1 MMIKKRLVL
10 IFLLGVIFSPFF
22 GLEYKTDFLKISVD
36 EYNGIVTLFRS
47 IVYQPVVEDD
57 EPKIVYVPLLDTKRY
72 TALSSFYVMVDKNV
86 YSMDRSTKTEIQASL
101 LDNGVQLDFIQ
112 KGLFSLQIKYTC
124 FSSSSVSGNDC
135 IKVVCVLKN
144 ISDEPHIMTLKNV
157 YDTVLGEVSGVHF
170 STAKR
175 SLLDSEYY
183 FSSMRQDKYIR
194 SGNDKASIQ
203 FLLDGGPIT
212 SPQTVIVANKDLLH
226 STVWVPSIK
235 VGRSFDSLTSFNN
248 SSVAFTW
255 NQTYL
260 KPNLEKVVLYYIT
273 TATFINT
280 PANTYSLGF
289 EIEPVATPSVIVSKN
304 EGTEQVTEKEENNS
318 DSDLV
323 ETLGDPNSVESEI
336 PQEVTSEELPEI
348 LPEVTEEI
356 LPEPVIPEL
365 IVNEISVDLG
375 EENPTTTYDSAY
387 VQDLLRRI
395 YTLEATGSTENQE
408 LIKQLNAE
416 IDSIME
422 KLRR

>member
-1 MMIKKRLVL
+1 MSKKTLVL
-10 IFLLGVIFSPFF
+10 IFLLGIIFSPFF

-36 EYNGIVTLFRS
+36 EYNGIVSLFRS
-47 IVYQPVVEDD
+47 IVYEPVVEGD

-72 TALSSFYVMVDKNV
+72 TALSSFYVMVDKDV
-86 YSMDRSTKTEIQASL
+86 YAMDRSTKTEIQASL
-101 LDNGVQLDFIQ
+101 LENGVQLDFIQ
-112 KGLFSLQIKYTC
+112 KELFSLQIKYTC
-124 FSSSSVSGNDC
+124 FPSSSGSGNDC
-135 IKVVCVLKN
+135 IKVLCVLKN
-144 ISDEPHIMTLKNV
+144 ISNEPHIMTLKNV

-175 SLLDSEYY
+175 ALLDSEYY

-226 STVWVPSIK
+226 STVWIPSIK

-248 SSVAFTW
+248 SAVAFTW
-255 NQTYL
+255 NQTHL
-260 KPNLEKVVLYYIT
+260 KPNQEKVVLYYIT

-289 EIEPVATPSVIVSKN
+289 EIESIATPSVTVSQKVEAKVGETPTN
-304 EGTEQVTEKEENNS
+304 TNP
-318 DSDLV
+318 V
-323 ETLGDPNSVESEI
+323 ETSL
-336 PQEVTSEELPEI
+336 PQEVTTEKIPEI

-356 LPEPVIPEL
+356 PQAPVIPEL
-365 IVNEISVDLG
+365 IVNEINVDLG
-375 EENPTTTYDSAY
+375 EENPTTTYDASD